1 MSDEL
6 HATVAQRPAR
16 PAGALVLLH
25 GRGADERD
33 LVPLVRAL
41 DPDRRL
47 VGVTIR
53 APLRLPP
60 GGRHWYV
67 SREVGR
73 PDRDTFLE
81 TYGRLCARLDDLPA
95 LTRVSLGDTVI
106 GGFSQGAVMAY
117 AAALGRG
124 RPSPAGLIALSGF
137 VPRVKGF
144 ALDPAGHRDVPV
156 AIGHGVYDPVIPVE
170 FGRAAVRELRAA
182 GLAVELRES
191 AMLHAID
198 GAFVAHLAD
207 VLRGLLG
214 ERLAA

>member
-1 MSDEL
+1 MSAGL
-6 HATVAQRPAR
+6 RATLARRPAQ

-25 GRGADERD
+25 GRGADEHD
-33 LVPLVRAL
+33 LVPLLHAL
-41 DPDRRL
+41 DPDGRL
-47 VGVTIR
+47 AGVTVQ

-73 PDRDTFLE
+73 PDRTTFLE
-81 TYGRLCARLDDLPA
+81 TYARLCACLDDLPA
-95 LTRVSLGDTVI
+95 LTGVSLGATVL

-117 AAALGRG
+117 AAGLGHG

-137 VPRVKGF
+137 IPRVEGF
-144 ALDPAGHRDVPV
+144 ALDLAVHRDVPV

-170 FGRAAVRELRAA
+170 LGRAAAHELRAA

-198 GAFVAHLAD
+198 GAFIAHLAD
-207 VLRGLLG
+207 VLRDLLRD
-214 ERLAA
+214 RLAA

>member
-1 MSDEL
+1 MNGGL
-6 HATVAQRPAR
+6 NIAVAQRPAR

-33 LVPLVRAL
+33 LVPLVHAL

-67 SREVGR
+67 SGAVGR
-73 PDRDTFLE
+73 PDRVTFLE

-95 LTRVSLGDTVI
+95 LTGVGLDATI
-106 GGFSQGAVMAY
+106 LGGFSQGAVMAY
-117 AAALGRG
+117 AAGLGEG
-124 RPSPAGLIALSGF
+124 RPSPAALIALSGF
-137 VPRVKGF
+137 IPEVDGF
-144 ALDPAGHRDVPV
+144 VLDLGGHRDVPV

-170 FGRAAVRELRAA
+170 LGRAAARELSAA
-182 GLAVELRES
+182 GLEVELRES

-198 GAFVAHLAD
+198 HDFVAHLA
-207 VLRGLLG
+207 VTLRGLLG
-214 ERLAA
+214 DRLAA

>member
-1 MSDEL
+1 MRGAL
-6 HATVAQRPAR
+6 HAAVVHRPAR

-33 LVPLVRAL
+33 LQPLVRAL

-47 VGVTIR
+47 VGVTVR
-53 APLRLPP
+53 APLRLAP

-73 PDRDTFLE
+73 PDRATFLE
-81 TYGRLCARLDDLPA
+81 TYGLLCARLDDLPA
-95 LTRVSLGDTVI
+95 LTGVGLDATII

-124 RPSPAGLIALSGF
+124 RPSPAGLLAFSGF
-137 VPRVKGF
+137 IPRVEGF
-144 ALDPAGHRDVPV
+144 ELDLSGHRDVPV

-170 FGRAAVRELRAA
+170 FGRAAARELRAA
-182 GLAVELRES
+182 GLTVEVRES
-191 AMLHAID
+191 PMLHTID
-198 GAFVAHLAD
+198 DDFVAHLAEG
-207 VLRGLLG
+207 LRGRRG
-214 ERLAA
+214 DRLAA